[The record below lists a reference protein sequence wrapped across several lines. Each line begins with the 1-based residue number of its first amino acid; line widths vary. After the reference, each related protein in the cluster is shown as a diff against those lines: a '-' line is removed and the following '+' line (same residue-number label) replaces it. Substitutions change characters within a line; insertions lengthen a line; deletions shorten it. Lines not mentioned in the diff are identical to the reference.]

1 MDRAYLLLQKEPAIG
16 CWKRKE
22 LLKAMRL
29 CWPRK
34 KAFLSGPLRA
44 STLLTAFYSPV
55 LYYWIAPPLAIPS
68 IYTTKCF
75 NLHGFSRYLAIPCF
89 AYPDAYLSSIP
100 KHLDLPFTTPS
111 QSYSLQLLPKQRMNP
126 TREAYVGYSNPKEKT
141 YSSIEFFLPKSPSM
155 PIGHFP
161 YYSSI
166 NE

>member
-1 MDRAYLLLQKEPAIG
+1 MAISTTRMPYLANYSVKTRKANAYLDLYKPITQKS
-16 CWKRKE
+16 K
-22 LLKAMRL
+22 
-29 CWPRK
+29 
-34 KAFLSGPLRA
+34 
-44 STLLTAFYSPV
+44 
-55 LYYWIAPPLAIPS
+55 
-68 IYTTKCF
+68 
-75 NLHGFSRYLAIPCF
+75 HQAIPCF

>member
-34 KAFLSGPLRA
+34 KAFLSGLIPLLYLLLF
-44 STLLTAFYSPV
+44 TLLCYTIESSY
-55 LYYWIAPPLAIPS
+55 LAIPS